1 MSNFFENVLTNAKK
15 VEEDLLGPDYEYWK
29 QIKSPSEMGM
39 SSQGS
44 ISQIAKDVQGLINY
58 IELLTTGQGDASR
71 TGRPLGDK
79 FFLKTGATCK
89 DINSGNVVDRY
100 VYINNVP
107 DGSIPFISAAMDT
120 NFSEFKGLIPG
131 VLGNMSA
138 MNPMQIFQ
146 AFTMGSQ
153 PDCQEITLETINVN
167 NNSSKETHFVT
178 TIDIQNMNP
187 CNFPDKTNPIS
198 KKKCREGFSCIN
210 KKRTKIPNDIFVQLF
225 YASIGVLGIY
235 LLISLMRRMKK

>member
-1 MSNFFENVLTNAKK
+1 
-15 VEEDLLGPDYEYWK
+15 
-29 QIKSPSEMGM
+29 
-39 SSQGS
+39 
-44 ISQIAKDVQGLINY
+44 
-58 IELLTTGQGDASR
+58 
-71 TGRPLGDK
+71 
-79 FFLKTGATCK
+79 
-89 DINSGNVVDRY
+89 
-100 VYINNVP
+100 
-107 DGSIPFISAAMDT
+107 
-120 NFSEFKGLIPG
+120 
-131 VLGNMSA
+131 MSA

-146 AFTMGSQ
+146 AFMMGSQ